1 MKQLIISII
10 LGYFCIAGFSQDQ
23 ITVKKKNSTTQN
35 GPKIDQVQV
44 KRDYYRERQRSL
56 EKQKQESLKL
66 ELGMKTIPNGTEK
79 TTLPSNDQPAV
90 NVTLKRFLNKDRPK
104 KISNGND
111 QINRTAVTRK
121 KVGHM
126 EELAPREEIKKIDVH
141 PPINKEI
148 LLQALGDPKPIQ
160 KHSVRAK

>member
-1 MKQLIISII
+1 MRQLIIGII

-23 ITVKKKNSTTQN
+23 ITVKKKNSTAQS
-35 GPKIDQVQV
+35 GPKIEQVQV

-66 ELGMKTIPNGTEK
+66 EPGIVTIPNGTGK

-90 NVTLKRFLNKDRPK
+90 NVKVKRFLNKDRPK

-111 QINRTAVTRK
+111 QINKTKVSRK

-126 EELAPREEIKKIDVH
+126 EGLVPREEIKKINVH
-141 PPINKEI
+141 PPISKEI
-148 LLQALGDPKPIQ
+148 LLQALGNPKPIQ
-160 KHSVRAK
+160 KHSVREK